1 MKLLWCDFQIVSI
14 ICEGRCVTVYRIP
27 EYTNKIAI
35 WISHLLYKSNLLTR
49 LETRTKECNACASL
63 RRCIVDCV
71 MKVYTKTFF
80 VMMPNHAFC
89 GVSIVRLLLLWEV
102 RDKARSIRPE
112 RWWAIPA
119 QGEARGN
126 SGGSSQRYWRA
137 NRSSDVGIGAKDLSN
152 HLVAGSLRSFPQDSW
167 NVVAV
172 LSGKAND

>member
-1 MKLLWCDFQIVSI
+1 M
-14 ICEGRCVTVYRIP
+14 IP
-27 EYTNKIAI
+27 EYALDLTISFSCFCTNEIYWPVLKHGPRSVTLVQVFDVVSSSAQ
-35 WISHLLYKSNLLTR
+35 WKY
-49 LETRTKECNACASL
+49 
-63 RRCIVDCV
+63 RRRF
-71 MKVYTKTFF
+71 FF
-80 VMMPNHAFC
+80 VEMPIHAVC
-89 GVSIVRLLLLWEV
+89 GFSIVRLLLLWEV
-102 RDKARSIRPE
+102 RNIARPIRPE
-112 RWWAIPA
+112 RWWAILA